1 MNETQ
6 LIENYLF
13 KRLTAEDR
21 LIIEARLLTDPEF
34 NSKLKWQSRAHE
46 IVKAQGQKMLKE
58 EIISVE
64 NRLFSELR
72 FQNFRAAVFKIFK

>member
-6 LIENYLF
+6 LIEKYLF
-13 KRLTAEDR
+13 KRLNVEDQ
-21 LIIEARLLTDPEF
+21 LFMEAKLLTDPEF
-34 NSKLKWQSRAHE
+34 KCKLKWQSRAHE
-46 IVKAQGQKMLKE
+46 IVKAHGQKILRQ

-72 FQNFRAAVFKIFK
+72 FQNFRATIFKIFK

>member
-13 KRLTAEDR
+13 KRLNVEDR
-21 LIIEARLLTDPEF
+21 LFMEARLLTDAEF
-34 NSKLKWQSRAHE
+34 KCKFKWQSRAHE
-46 IVKAQGQKMLKE
+46 IVKAHGQKTLRQ

-72 FQNFRAAVFKIFK
+72 FKNFRANVFKIFK